1 MNSKQPTKTLVQC
14 DFDGTITEE
23 DVSFTM
29 LDAFADGDWRALH
42 KQYEAAKIS
51 VGRFNEDAFAMV
63 KADKKSLL
71 KVIEGKVK
79 IRPGFPEMV
88 ACCRRKGF
96 RLVIVSNGLDF
107 YIEEILRGLGL
118 DGIEVFAART
128 RFLPGQVKV
137 QYVGPDGKALDDAFK
152 EAYVDFFLSQG
163 YRVIYIGDGAS
174 DFLPARK
181 CHYVFATGT
190 TGTLLTRCQQ
200 AKLDCIPF
208 SDFNEIVSVL
218 ERL

>member
-23 DVSFTM
+23 DVSFAM
-29 LDAFADGDWRALH
+29 LDAFAEGDWRALH
-42 KQYEAAKIS
+42 RQYEEAKIS
-51 VGRFNEDAFAMV
+51 VGRFNEAAFAMV
-63 KADKKSLL
+63 KTDRKSLL
-71 KVIEGKVK
+71 KAIEGKVK

-107 YIEEILRGLGL
+107 YIEEILKDLGL
-118 DGIEVFAART
+118 TGMEVFAART
-128 RFLPGQVKV
+128 RFHRGGLKV
-137 QYVGPDGKALDDAFK
+137 QYVGPDGQMLDSSFK
-152 EAYVDFFLSQG
+152 EAYVDLFLGQG
-163 YRVIYIGDGAS
+163 YRIIYAGNGDS
-174 DFLPARK
+174 DFQPARK
-181 CHYVFATGT
+181 CHYVLATGN
-190 TGTLLTRCQQ
+190 LLTRCRQ

-208 SDFNEIVSVL
+208 SDFNEVVSVL

>member
-23 DVSFTM
+23 DVSFLM

-42 KQYEAAKIS
+42 RQYEETKIS
-51 VGRFNEDAFAMV
+51 VGRFNEAAFAMV
-63 KADKKSLL
+63 KADRKSLL
-71 KVIEGKVK
+71 QAIAGKVK
-79 IRPGFPEMV
+79 IRPGFPEVV
-88 ACCRRKGF
+88 ACCHRKGF

-107 YIEEILRGLGL
+107 YIEEILKDLGL
-118 DGIEVFAART
+118 TGMEVFAAQT

-137 QYVGPDGKALDDAFK
+137 QYIGPDGQPRDDAFK
-152 EAYVDFFLSQG
+152 EAYVDLFLGQG
-163 YRVIYIGDGAS
+163 YRIIYAGNGDS
-174 DFLPARK
+174 DFQPARK
-181 CHYVFATGT
+181 CHYVFATGN
-190 TGTLLTRCQQ
+190 LLTRCRQ

-208 SDFNEIVSVL
+208 SDFNEVVSVL